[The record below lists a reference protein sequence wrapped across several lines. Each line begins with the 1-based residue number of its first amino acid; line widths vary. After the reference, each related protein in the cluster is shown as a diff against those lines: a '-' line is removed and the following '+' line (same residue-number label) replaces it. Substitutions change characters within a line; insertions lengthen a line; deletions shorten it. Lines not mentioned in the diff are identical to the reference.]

1 MLGKE
6 LTILE
11 KSLMMQPKQANPW
24 LKKMK
29 EDLVLKR
36 SKMQAFKSEEVWF
49 TTGNLRHEPKG
60 RGRED
65 RQCVYS
71 LLCSM
76 YTSRTSRLY
85 SLLCLT

>member
-36 SKMQAFKSEEVWF
+36 EQDASF
-49 TTGNLRHEPKG
+49 
-60 RGRED
+60 
-65 RQCVYS
+65 
-71 LLCSM
+71 
-76 YTSRTSRLY
+76 
-85 SLLCLT
+85 